1 MKEVERLG
9 IPVAMISAIYELPMI
24 TGANRVVK
32 GARIEHVCG
41 DPSLGEQKDF
51 EYGLRITR
59 TALAALETAVD
70 VPTLFDPLKITQAAQ
85 GGVHAS

>member
-1 MKEVERLG
+1 
-9 IPVAMISAIYELPMI
+9 MISAIYELPMT
-24 TGANRVVK
+24 TGANRVIK

-59 TALAALETAVD
+59 TALRALETAVD
-70 VPTLFDPLKITQAAQ
+70 KPTLFDPADMPPAVREV
-85 GGVHAS
+85 VHAS

>member
-1 MKEVERLG
+1 MT
-9 IPVAMISAIYELPMI
+9 

-41 DPSLGEQKDF
+41 DPGLGEQKDF

-59 TALAALETAVD
+59 AALKALQTAVD
-70 VPTLFDPLKITQAAQ
+70 KPTLFDPAIVVPAVMESA
-85 GGVHAS
+85 HAS

>member
-1 MKEVERLG
+1 MAV
-9 IPVAMISAIYELPMI
+9 ISAIYDLPLT

-59 TALAALETAVD
+59 TALKALETTVNM
-70 VPTLFDPLKITQAAQ
+70 PTLFDPANMMPAVR
-85 GGVHAS
+85 GVVHAS

>member
-1 MKEVERLG
+1 
-9 IPVAMISAIYELPMI
+9 MISAIYELPMI

-59 TALAALETAVD
+59 TALKALETAVD
-70 VPTLFDPLKITQAAQ
+70 VPTLFDPAKIMQAVR

>member
-1 MKEVERLG
+1 
-9 IPVAMISAIYELPMI
+9 MISAIYELPMT

-59 TALAALETAVD
+59 TALKALETAVD
-70 VPTLFDPLKITQAAQ
+70 VPTLFDPAKVTPAAA
-85 GGVHAS
+85 GVIHAS

>member
-1 MKEVERLG
+1 
-9 IPVAMISAIYELPMI
+9 MI

-59 TALAALETAVD
+59 TALKALETAVER
-70 VPTLFDPLKITQAAQ
+70 PTLFDPAKFADTIA
-85 GGVHAS
+85 GGAHAS

>member
-1 MKEVERLG
+1 V
-9 IPVAMISAIYELPMI
+9 ISAIYELPMT

-41 DPSLGEQKDF
+41 DPSLGEKKDF

-59 TALAALETAVD
+59 AALKALQTKVD
-70 VPTLFDPLKITQAAQ
+70 KPTLFDPAQLAPAAS
-85 GGVHAS
+85 GGAHAS

>member
-1 MKEVERLG
+1 MKEVERVG
-9 IPVAMISAIYELPMI
+9 IPVAMISAIYELPMT

-59 TALAALETAVD
+59 TALKALETAVD
-70 VPTLFDPLKITQAAQ
+70 VPTLFDPAKILSAVA
-85 GGVHAS
+85 GGAHAS

>member
-1 MKEVERLG
+1 
-9 IPVAMISAIYELPMI
+9 MISAIYELPMT
-24 TGANRVVK
+24 TGANRVIK

-59 TALAALETAVD
+59 TALKALETAVD
-70 VPTLFDPLKITQAAQ
+70 KPTLFDPADTQPAVREV
-85 GGVHAS
+85 VHAS

>member
-1 MKEVERLG
+1 
-9 IPVAMISAIYELPMI
+9 MISAIYELPMI

-59 TALAALETAVD
+59 TALKALETAVD
-70 VPTLFDPLKITQAAQ
+70 VPTLFDPAKVMQVVH

>member
-1 MKEVERLG
+1 
-9 IPVAMISAIYELPMI
+9 MISAIYELPMT

-59 TALAALETAVD
+59 TALKALETAVD
-70 VPTLFDPLKITQAAQ
+70 VSTLFDPAKILSAAA